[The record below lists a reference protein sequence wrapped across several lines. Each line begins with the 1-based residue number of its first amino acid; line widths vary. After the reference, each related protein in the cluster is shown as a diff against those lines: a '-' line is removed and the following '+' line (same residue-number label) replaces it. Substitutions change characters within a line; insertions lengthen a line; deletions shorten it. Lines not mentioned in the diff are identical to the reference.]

1 MSDQNTAVAVVQHDQ
16 YQPLMDL
23 RQMQQQVQTIQQVMK
38 NVMQNGEHYGTIPG
52 CGDKPTLLQPGAQK
66 LALTFGFSPTYNI
79 SQTDLPGGHREYRIV
94 CRLTHRQTGGFVG
107 EGVGCASTMEGK
119 YRFRVA
125 PKKPT
130 DRPVPAAYWNL
141 RGTDPKAAQ
150 AALGGP
156 GFSPTKVD
164 GVWVIAEGSS
174 EKVEHD
180 NPADY
185 YNTIL
190 KMAKKRAYVD
200 ATLTATAA
208 SDIFTQD
215 IEDMPE
221 VIPGAAVQQQAPVPQ
236 AQPQPQQRPAPT
248 PAPAPQQQASPQQAP
263 PQAQQASAPADLNEI
278 MVFDV
283 ATKEGTG
290 KTGKPYTLYTIIATD
305 KREFKTFDVNHYN
318 VAVDCMNRQAP
329 AIIDFT
335 HSQWGLDLKEIVP
348 ADSGPPATDA
358 PLPADAQTVECCI
371 TKVEAARKGMVD
383 GKAVEVRGVETS
395 EGRFG
400 AVGPQWGD
408 ALKPYTGTGETVLL
422 HYQTKPQGR
431 LILRITPLESSA
443 NVVVDQNGNVLN
455 YDDSP
460 F

>member
-1 MSDQNTAVAVVQHDQ
+1 MSDQSTAVAVVQHDQ

-164 GVWVIAEGSS
+164 GVWVIAEGSGD
-174 EKVEHD
+174 KVEHD

-221 VIPGAAVQQQAPVPQ
+221 VIPGAQAAPQAAPQAQQQTSPPPQQQAP
-236 AQPQPQQRPAPT
+236 A
-248 PAPAPQQQASPQQAP
+248 QQAAP
-263 PQAQQASAPADLNEI
+263 PQAQQPAPAQQTSPPADMNEI
-278 MVFDV
+278 YVQD
-283 ATKEGTG
+283 ATIKEGTS
-290 KTGKPYTLYTIIATD
+290 KTGKPYTIYTVHSTD
-305 KREFKTFDVNHYN
+305 GRQFKTFDVNHYN
-318 VAVDCMNRQAP
+318 VAVDCQNRQAP
-329 AIIDFT
+329 AIVDFKE
-335 HSQWGLDLKEIVP
+335 SQWGLDLKEIV
-348 ADSGPPATDA
+348 AGDSGGSSQQMPDDVQTIEACIVSCEEPP
-358 PLPADAQTVECCI
+358 
-371 TKVEAARKGMVD
+371 RKGMID
-383 GKAVEVRGVETS
+383 GKPAEVRGVETS

-400 AVGPQWGD
+400 AVGSQWGD
-408 ALKPYTGTGETVLL
+408 ALQPYTGTGETVLL